1 MARQCGLPIHVTVSL
16 LVMVR
21 RPVGGV
27 LEDTPQRGCFQAV
40 TKPTVTF
47 IHVMLVPH

>member
-21 RPVGGV
+21 RPVGWV
-27 LEDTPQRGCFQAV
+27 LEDTPQRGCFQAI
-40 TKPTVTF
+40 T
-47 IHVMLVPH
+47 